1 MKPRKRAMDN
11 HDFLTDFRLILLL
24 NHTDPLLKGRV
35 AQHPKLHHFP
45 TGDFHRTV
53 HIPVFQNVKRHGT
66 LCQQRD
72 ELLYG
77 HFKLDENKIMN
88 NRNQDPTGFRIV
100 CNLLFHISHG
110 DKTSETFPFQKVTHD

>member
-11 HDFLTDFRLILLL
+11 LDFPTDFRLILLL
-24 NHTDPLLKGRV
+24 NHTDPLLKGWV
-35 AQHPKLHHFP
+35 TQHPKLHHLT

-53 HIPVFQNVKRHGT
+53 HIPVFQNVKRRGA
-66 LCQQRD
+66 LCQQRA
-72 ELLYG
+72 ELLHG
-77 HFKLDENKIMN
+77 HFKLDEDIIVN

-100 CNLLFHISHG
+100 CDLLFHISHG